1 MSTPKF
7 SISNNLNVY
16 PTAVTKD
23 MIYALFD
30 NYWDHH
36 CNGSELIFIAINTN
50 GGFVIT
56 LSNVSDCSDS
66 VIFRHGMEGEKVC
79 DIVSVELDA
88 PTQILSMTTKNAQ
101 YIFV

>member
-16 PTAVTKD
+16 PTAATKG
-23 MIYALFD
+23 MIYARFD
-30 NYWDHH
+30 DYWNYHEDA
-36 CNGSELIFIAINTN
+36 ELIFIAINTN
-50 GGFVIT
+50 SGFVVT

-66 VIFRHGMEGEKVC
+66 VIFRHVMEGEKVC

-88 PTQILSMTTKNAQ
+88 PTQILSMTTKNTQ